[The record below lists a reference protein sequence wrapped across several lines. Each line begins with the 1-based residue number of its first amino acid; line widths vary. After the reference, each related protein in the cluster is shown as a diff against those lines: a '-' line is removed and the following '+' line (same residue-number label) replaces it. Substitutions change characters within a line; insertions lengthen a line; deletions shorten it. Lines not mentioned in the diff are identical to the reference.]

1 MKLWDRITGRKAAD
15 AAQDGGLGD
24 ILARIM
30 GGTRS
35 KSGASVTLDTALRV
49 SAVFACARV
58 ISEGIAQVPFKVKRE
73 SKSAISH
80 HPQKDD
86 ATDHPLFDLLHRRPN
101 GWQTSFEFRETMALH
116 CLLAQGAYAFKNTV
130 TIGSR
135 GPQVVELIL
144 LDPSR
149 VTAVQNAD
157 WSMTY
162 KVRGKSGEV
171 KEFPQE
177 AIWHLRGPSWDGFE
191 GMDVLK
197 IARDAIGLAISTEE
211 SHATLH
217 AKGVRPS
224 GVYSVEGTLSSEQ
237 YKALKE
243 WITKENAGADNAGG
257 PMLLD
262 RAAKWVSQAMTGVDS
277 QHLETRRYQVEE
289 VCRFFRVLPLMIGH
303 SDKTQTFAS
312 AEQLFLAHIVHC
324 LMPWYERIQ
333 QSAEVNLLTRVERS
347 EGYYIKLVETGLMRG
362 AMKDTAEYLYRLTMA
377 GIMERNEARGKL
389 ELNPLEGLDEPL
401 TPVNMTI
408 DPAGSGTKQTPPGA
422 PHA

>member
-1 MKLWDRITGRKAAD
+1 MKFWDRITGRKAAG
-15 AAQDGGLGD
+15 AASDGLTD

-30 GGTRS
+30 GGVRS
-35 KSGASVTLDTALRV
+35 KSGASVNLDTAIRV
-49 SAVFACARV
+49 SAVFACVRV

-73 SKSAISH
+73 SKSDVSR
-80 HPQKDD
+80 HPQKED

-101 GWQTSFEFRETMALH
+101 GWQTSFEFRETMAWH
-116 CLLAQGAYAFKNTV
+116 CLLARGAYAFKNTV
-130 TIGSR
+130 TVGSR
-135 GPQVVELIL
+135 GLQVVELIL
-144 LDPSR
+144 LDPGR

-157 WSMTY
+157 WSITY
-162 KVRGKSGEV
+162 KVRGTSGDI

-197 IARDAIGLAISTEE
+197 IARDAVGLAISTEE

-224 GVYSVEGTLSSEQ
+224 GVYSVEGTLSAEQ

-243 WITKENAGADNAGG
+243 WITKENAGADNTGG
-257 PMLLD
+257 VMLLD
-262 RAAKWVSQAMTGVDS
+262 RSAKWVSQVMTGVDA

-333 QSAEVNLLTRVERS
+333 QSAEVNLLTKDDRVA
-347 EGYYIKLVETGLMRG
+347 GYYIKLVESGLMRG
-362 AMKDTAEYLYRLTMA
+362 AMKDTAEYLYRLTMG

-389 ELNPLEGLDEPL
+389 ELNPLKGLDEPL
-401 TPVNMTI
+401 TPTNMTI
-408 DPAGSGTKQTPPGA
+408 DPAGSGNKSTPTGA